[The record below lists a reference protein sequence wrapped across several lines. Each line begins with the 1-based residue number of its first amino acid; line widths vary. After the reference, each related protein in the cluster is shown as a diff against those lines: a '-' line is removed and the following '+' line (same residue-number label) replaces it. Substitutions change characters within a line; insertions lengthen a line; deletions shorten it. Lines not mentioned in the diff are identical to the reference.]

1 MSPNTIRI
9 NATSLFVALLVGQFL
24 IFSSIGLLPD
34 TLTTSSYERL
44 TAQIIPYEL
53 LSSLLCIG
61 FSVLLVFWTRYSI
74 YFLVLTLILLTFIL
88 FNIANVGD
96 PSNITLFLGIIA
108 CHLAGGILAQHNR
121 ISSIS
126 LVIWAAGTFIV
137 LFGISLY
144 HVLNDSILYLQRTG
158 LKPTFPGYIVSTE
171 LSNIAGLAIISIFFW
186 RQMSFM
192 KIIPNL
198 MMFFS
203 IALCIWFMSAGT
215 ILALIAIGIVANN
228 RKTFFRSIYSLVGMC
243 LALVLPFYVM
253 FLAGV
258 FDSLWFLSYLD
269 DSVFLRIDMYIEL
282 FETGIANQLSGIG
295 LGNFHEPPHHNF
307 LGLWA
312 ETGLVSA
319 MIYITYSILGLI
331 TSYKRIEISHHD
343 EHVKLILAALFFS
356 ALFIFFKGFVHDT
369 WQNKLFYFAIGYV
382 TNKL

>member
-9 NATSLFVALLVGQFL
+9 NATSLLVALLVGQFL

-34 TLTTSSYERL
+34 TLTTSSYDRL
-44 TAQIIPYEL
+44 TAQIVPYEL

-61 FSVLLVFWTRYSI
+61 FSILLIFWTRYSI
-74 YFLVLTLILLTFIL
+74 HFLVLTFILLLFVL
-88 FNIANVGD
+88 FNIANVGES
-96 PSNITLFLGIIA
+96 SNITLFLGIIA

-203 IALCIWFMSAGT
+203 IALCIWFM
-215 ILALIAIGIVANN
+215 
-228 RKTFFRSIYSLVGMC
+228 
-243 LALVLPFYVM
+243 
-253 FLAGV
+253 
-258 FDSLWFLSYLD
+258 
-269 DSVFLRIDMYIEL
+269 
-282 FETGIANQLSGIG
+282 
-295 LGNFHEPPHHNF
+295 
-307 LGLWA
+307 
-312 ETGLVSA
+312 
-319 MIYITYSILGLI
+319 
-331 TSYKRIEISHHD
+331 
-343 EHVKLILAALFFS
+343 
-356 ALFIFFKGFVHDT
+356 
-369 WQNKLFYFAIGYV
+369 
-382 TNKL
+382 